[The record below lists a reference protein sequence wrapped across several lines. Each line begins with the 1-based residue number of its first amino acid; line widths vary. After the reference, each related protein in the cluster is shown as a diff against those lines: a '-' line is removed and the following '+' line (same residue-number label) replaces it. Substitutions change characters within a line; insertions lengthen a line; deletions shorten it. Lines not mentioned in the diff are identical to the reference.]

1 MDQANAEVAAT
12 IARMREYQ
20 ENSHQ
25 FCKRLQDYLDVA
37 FKHQVRLDFHLRS
50 VADVKSESTLAEFRK
65 GRRKNDGLQAH
76 TSMGEYLMMY
86 EGLVLY
92 MKEMDEDRYQRLCS
106 VSFPDQWIW

>member
-1 MDQANAEVAAT
+1 M
-12 IARMREYQ
+12 IAD
-20 ENSHQ
+20 
-25 FCKRLQDYLDVA
+25 K
-37 FKHQVRLDFHLRS
+37 
-50 VADVKSESTLAEFRK
+50 KSESTLAGFRK

-106 VSFPDQWIW
+106 VSSLDLPNGDEADQAELHGCYQSAPPG